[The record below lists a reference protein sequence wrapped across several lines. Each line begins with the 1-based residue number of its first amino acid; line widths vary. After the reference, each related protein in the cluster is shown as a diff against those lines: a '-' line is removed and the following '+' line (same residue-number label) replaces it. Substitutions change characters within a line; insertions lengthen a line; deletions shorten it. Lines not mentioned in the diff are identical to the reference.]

1 MNGHEKWKKEHSK
14 ELKAARE
21 LYKKSKNFNPNVN
34 IEKVGDEIFD
44 MLDEQDWE
52 KLTVIQKKLREEA
65 GFFVEE

>member
-34 IEKVGDEIFD
+34 IEKGMGKIF
-44 MLDEQDWE
+44 
-52 KLTVIQKKLREEA
+52 
-65 GFFVEE
+65 